1 MRQYWLVIFIF
12 FLQLGFAQQPLKP
25 NSLEIHEA
33 IQKLNFFGN
42 VMYVAAHPD
51 DENTRLISYFSKHYH
66 AHTTYVSITRGDG
79 GQNLIGA
86 DLNEKLGLIRT
97 QELLQARKIDGGHQ
111 LFTRAIDFGYSK
123 TPEETLST
131 WNKEEVL
138 ADLVFAIRLN
148 RPDIIINRFDH
159 RTAGTTHGHHTSSA
173 VLAMEAFDLAS
184 KKDAYPEQLQYV
196 EIWQPKV
203 IYFNDSWFFY
213 RNREDFNKAD
223 HSNHLQFN
231 IGEYYADLGL
241 ANNEIAALSRSMH
254 KSQGF
259 GNTGSRGD
267 QVEYLEL
274 LKGELPDSKNVF
286 SHIETGWDKL
296 NAKNANQI
304 EKLLNEVEDD
314 FNFQKPSLS
323 LPKLLEAYQLLS
335 EANDSY
341 WKTRKIQDLEDII
354 ISCSGLFIE
363 AITKQAYSNPG
374 KEIQVYLEATN
385 QSEAELNLAS
395 VTILGNNTAGIQNA
409 ILLPNQKNEWEVPI
423 EIPQNQK
430 WSNPFWLE
438 KEPGKALYTIDEIA
452 HRNLPK
458 LENKLAVQF
467 NLVMEGQQL
476 QITRN
481 LVYKY
486 NDPVAG
492 EVYENFMVLPSV
504 SLTFEKEI
512 LVFSENKAKQV
523 DLEIVNYGVEET
535 VQIQIETQSGWTIE
549 PASFEVDFSNPNE
562 SKKVTLQITP
572 PKQASE
578 FTLTAKALTSTD
590 EYASKVEII
599 DYPHFTKQ
607 SLIQPNQLKLFRLDV
622 QTKGKKVAYIQ
633 GAGDEVATAIS
644 ELGYDVEL
652 LQVSS
657 ISKEKINGFD
667 TVVIGIRA
675 FNIAEEMDIKKDIL
689 FNYVAEGGNLI
700 VQYNTSRGLQAEIS
714 PLPLELSRNRVTDE
728 FAEVNFLAPEHPI
741 LNDPNQITSKDFEY
755 WVQER
760 GLYFP
765 KSWDSAFTPIL
776 GMHDPN
782 EALQKGSLVTTKYGK
797 GYYTYTG
804 LSFFRQLP
812 AGVVGAYRLFANLL
826 SLGNE

>member
-1 MRQYWLVIFIF
+1 
-12 FLQLGFAQQPLKP
+12 
-25 NSLEIHEA
+25 
-33 IQKLNFFGN
+33 
-42 VMYVAAHPD
+42 
-51 DENTRLISYFSKHYH
+51 
-66 AHTTYVSITRGDG
+66 
-79 GQNLIGA
+79 
-86 DLNEKLGLIRT
+86 
-97 QELLQARKIDGGHQ
+97 
-111 LFTRAIDFGYSK
+111 
-123 TPEETLST
+123 
-131 WNKEEVL
+131 
-138 ADLVFAIRLN
+138 
-148 RPDIIINRFDH
+148 
-159 RTAGTTHGHHTSSA
+159 
-173 VLAMEAFDLAS
+173 
-184 KKDAYPEQLQYV
+184 
-196 EIWQPKV
+196 
-203 IYFNDSWFFY
+203 
-213 RNREDFNKAD
+213 
-223 HSNHLQFN
+223 
-231 IGEYYADLGL
+231 
-241 ANNEIAALSRSMH
+241 
-254 KSQGF
+254 
-259 GNTGSRGD
+259 
-267 QVEYLEL
+267 
-274 LKGELPDSKNVF
+274 
-286 SHIETGWDKL
+286 
-296 NAKNANQI
+296 
-304 EKLLNEVEDD
+304 
-314 FNFQKPSLS
+314 
-323 LPKLLEAYQLLS
+323 
-335 EANDSY
+335 
-341 WKTRKIQDLEDII
+341 
-354 ISCSGLFIE
+354 
-363 AITKQAYSNPG
+363 
-374 KEIQVYLEATN
+374 
-385 QSEAELNLAS
+385 
-395 VTILGNNTAGIQNA
+395 
-409 ILLPNQKNEWEVPI
+409 
-423 EIPQNQK
+423 
-430 WSNPFWLE
+430 
-438 KEPGKALYTIDEIA
+438 
-452 HRNLPK
+452 
-458 LENKLAVQF
+458 
-467 NLVMEGQQL
+467 MEGQQL

-728 FAEVNFLAPEHPI
+728 FAEVNFLAPDHPI
-741 LNDPNQITSKDFEY
+741 LNYPNQITSKDFEY